1 MKVEKYNEILN
12 ELKSIITGTEWE
24 NHIFTVGGCNRD
36 FLMGNPIKDIDLVV
50 DLPSGG
56 IKFAKWLHKN
66 KYSSKPVTYENFGTA
81 MFHLEKFPDIELEVV
96 QTRSECYHDA
106 KTRNPETSFGTLK
119 EDWQR
124 RDFTINAIYYNI
136 SNDDFIDFENRGK
149 NDIENKII
157 RTCGDPNI
165 IFDEDPLR
173 IFRMVRFAARFKNFK
188 IEDETYQCAKNFRDR
203 LSIISRERITD
214 EFTKMMK
221 HSYYSITKSLSLM
234 WDLELFK
241 WIIPEFENISTYD
254 RYCILNN
261 ITKMGSYIGLSNT
274 TVLTKLMYEAIQIY
288 REKYPDAKFSNN
300 DLVKYYL
307 RDCLIFSNDVINK
320 ITLLINENEKLEKVI
335 YEKEDY
341 LENMESL
348 IRRVMN
354 ECGDSDTFCLA
365 CGIGDGT
372 VADYFLERDYDG
384 NTVFEEYD
392 EYQKKFYTYKLPVT
406 GEDVMEI
413 FGIGPGKKVKEVLTK
428 TLNFVFVNPSKSS
441 KEDCIDFVKYLKQ
454 LDDEWGK
461 Y

>member
-1 MKVEKYNEILN
+1 MKVNKYNEVIN
-12 ELKSIITGTEWE
+12 ELKAIITNTEWE

-50 DLPSGG
+50 DLPDGG
-56 IKFAKWLHKN
+56 INFAKWLYKN
-66 KYSSKPVTYENFGTA
+66 GYGSKPVTYENFGTA
-81 MFHLEKFPDIELEVV
+81 MFRLEKFSDVELEIV

-106 KTRNPETSFGTLK
+106 KSRNPETSFGTLK

-136 SNDDFIDFENRGK
+136 SKDEFIDFENRGQD
-149 NDIENKII
+149 DIKNKII
-157 RTCGDPNI
+157 RTCGDPNV
-165 IFDEDPLR
+165 IFEEDSLR

-214 EFTKMMK
+214 EFKKLME
-221 HSYYSITKSLSLM
+221 HSYYSIIKSLSLM

-254 RYCILNN
+254 RYCILDD
-261 ITKMGSYIGLSNT
+261 ITRMGRQIGLGFTS
-274 TVLTKLMYEAIQIY
+274 VLTKLLYEAIQIY
-288 REKYPDAKFSNN
+288 REKYPECGFSNN
-300 DLVKYYL
+300 DLIKYYL
-307 RDCLIFSNDVINK
+307 RDCFIFSNDVINK
-320 ITLLINENEKLEKVI
+320 VTLLINENEKLQKIFYDDDFE
-335 YEKEDY
+335 EDV
-341 LENMESL
+341 
-348 IRRVMN
+348 RVAVRKIMN
-354 ECGDSDTFCLA
+354 KCGDSNTFYLA
-365 CGIGDGT
+365 IGIGDRT
-372 VADYFLERDYDG
+372 IADYFLERDYNG
-384 NTVFEEYD
+384 NTEFEEYD
-392 EYQKKFYTYKLPVT
+392 EYEKKFYTYKLPIT

-413 FGIGPGKKVKEVLTK
+413 FGIGPGKKVKEVLNK